1 MVQDNE
7 SSELA
12 RLQGQLDTEDSLRAK
27 LADWKTRYEQA
38 SEQAR
43 LSNNAYKKLTREIEE
58 LEGRGLRSLACRLS
72 LQHKKIIAR
81 KQAKAAVL
89 SAQYK
94 KALEQQKEPEEKIRF
109 YENELLKLKGIK
121 RRMERIEEEK
131 LSALK
136 EIARRKNPEFAQMEE
151 EISSLKDNAAR
162 LRKVLKTAQSASATA
177 KEILTFLENAEQI
190 GELDLYG
197 GNIFAG
203 MEKHEQLNRAKNLFA
218 SLAEQVKGF
227 RGELAGIRLQENPSL
242 DTGKFLKFS
251 DYILDNPVTDSIMLN
266 QIKKC
271 AQPVIQF
278 RSQLEPVMR
287 RLRAQLSDIETEC
300 ARQEGRLL
308 QGLYSVK
315 TAEPGPQAVKTQ
327 PDSCT
332 GAASKGKNPV
342 SGTGEKNVAHASCPS
357 AKEPFP
363 QDFSSSSKEPFLQ
376 NLSSSSKEPFLQDFS
391 SSSKEPFLQD
401 FSSSSK
407 EPLPQNLSSSSKE
420 PFPQDFSSSAAK
432 EHGVSDSV
440 SAGNPLQDARF
451 VAEAQLRPS
460 AFVIRGY
467 ELRDVPAMIALWNET
482 AEAGFSFPQEERLTE
497 ITGAVF
503 FAGQSFCRIAE
514 KRSAEES
521 SGEIAG
527 LYCAHPS
534 STGRCSH
541 ILSACF
547 ALPPQS
553 KEPETAEALIRDCMD
568 QARRTGFRILQT
580 DMFSADNM
588 DAIYLFE
595 KAGFRRLGTLP
606 GGFRLKTDRY
616 EDACL
621 YYTAL

>member
-271 AQPVIQF
+271 TQPVIQF

-357 AKEPFP
+357 AKEPF
-363 QDFSSSSKEPFLQ
+363 
-376 NLSSSSKEPFLQDFS
+376 LQDFS
-391 SSSKEPFLQD
+391 SSSKEPFL
-401 FSSSSK
+401 
-407 EPLPQNLSSSSKE
+407 QNLSSSSKE

-440 SAGNPLQDARF
+440 FAGNPLQDVRF

-527 LYCAHPS
+527 LYCAHPG

>member
-7 SSELA
+7 NSELA

-27 LADWKTRYEQA
+27 LADWKIRYEQA

-89 SAQYK
+89 SAQHER
-94 KALEQQKEPEEKIRF
+94 ALEQQKEPEEKIRF

-332 GAASKGKNPV
+332 ETASKGKNPV
-342 SGTGEKNVAHASCPS
+342 SGTGEENVAQASCPS
-357 AKEPFP
+357 AKKQLLQDFSSSSEEQLPQNLSSSAKEPLP
-363 QDFSSSSKEPFLQ
+363 QDFSSSSEEPFLQ
-376 NLSSSSKEPFLQDFS
+376 NL
-391 SSSKEPFLQD
+391 
-401 FSSSSK
+401 SSSSK
-407 EPLPQNLSSSSKE
+407 EPLPQNLSSS
-420 PFPQDFSSSAAK
+420 AAK
-432 EHGVSDSV
+432 EHGISDSV
-440 SAGNPLQDARF
+440 SAGDPLQDARF
-451 VAEAQLRPS
+451 AAEAQLRPS

-521 SGEIAG
+521 SGKIAG
-527 LYCAHPS
+527 LYCAYPG

-547 ALPPQS
+547 ALPPQG
-553 KEPETAEALIRDCMD
+553 KEPETAEALIRDCID

-580 DMFSADNM
+580 DMFSAGNM
-588 DAIYLFE
+588 EAIYLFE

>member
-342 SGTGEKNVAHASCPS
+342 SGTGEKNVAQASCPS
-357 AKEPFP
+357 A
-363 QDFSSSSKEPFLQ
+363 
-376 NLSSSSKEPFLQDFS
+376 
-391 SSSKEPFLQD
+391 
-401 FSSSSK
+401 K

-420 PFPQDFSSSAAK
+420 SFLQDFSSSAAK

-503 FAGQSFCRIAE
+503 FADQSFCRIAE

-527 LYCAHPS
+527 LYCAHPGG
-534 STGRCSH
+534 TGRCSH

>member
-342 SGTGEKNVAHASCPS
+342 SGTGEKYVAQASCPS
-357 AKEPFP
+357 A
-363 QDFSSSSKEPFLQ
+363 
-376 NLSSSSKEPFLQDFS
+376 
-391 SSSKEPFLQD
+391 
-401 FSSSSK
+401 K

-420 PFPQDFSSSAAK
+420 SFLQDFSSSAAK

-527 LYCAHPS
+527 LYCAHPG

>member
-177 KEILTFLENAEQI
+177 KEILIFLENAEQI

-203 MEKHEQLNRAKNLFA
+203 MEKHEQLNRAKNLFT

-357 AKEPFP
+357 AKEPF
-363 QDFSSSSKEPFLQ
+363 
-376 NLSSSSKEPFLQDFS
+376 LQDF
-391 SSSKEPFLQD
+391 
-401 FSSSSK
+401 
-407 EPLPQNLSSSSKE
+407 SSSSKE

-440 SAGNPLQDARF
+440 FAGNPLQDARF

-527 LYCAHPS
+527 LYCAHPG

>member
-287 RLRAQLSDIETEC
+287 RLRAQLSDIEAEC

-308 QGLYSVK
+308 QGLYAVK

-342 SGTGEKNVAHASCPS
+342 SGTGEKYVAQASCPS
-357 AKEPFP
+357 A
-363 QDFSSSSKEPFLQ
+363 
-376 NLSSSSKEPFLQDFS
+376 
-391 SSSKEPFLQD
+391 
-401 FSSSSK
+401 K

-420 PFPQDFSSSAAK
+420 SFLQDFSSSAAK

-527 LYCAHPS
+527 LYCAHPG